1 MSSTKNIIRNIYLY
15 IVTLI
20 GLVMLVI
27 ALVDLI
33 QLGLKTWIFTLADQ
47 QDTYQSIPTTPYGI
61 KNISTTNLQNATS
74 TNLTIEDRQAFEQW
88 KNDYQN
94 WETNTK
100 NIDQKKAQKQRDAVR
115 DIALLI
121 VGLGLFLSHGYVV
134 RKDRKL
140 ELQNVN

>member
-15 IVTLI
+15 VVTLI

-33 QLGLKTWIFTLADQ
+33 QLGLKTWVFTLADS
-47 QDTYQSIPTTPYGI
+47 QDIYQTMPSNPYGI
-61 KNISTTNLQNATS
+61 KNISTTNLQNATT

-88 KNDYQN
+88 KIDYKN
-94 WETNTK
+94 WEENNK
-100 NIDQKKAQKQRDAVR
+100 NIDQKVVQKQRDAVR
-115 DIALLI
+115 DIALLF
-121 VGLGLFLSHGYVV
+121 VGLGLFLTHGYVV

-140 ELQNVN
+140 ELQNV